1 SKFDF
6 VSAGMPKR
14 DVDSFTSSDI
24 HPVDKW
30 KIIESYWHKVK
41 YTGYGQV
48 IQNTINNLY
57 NIPQLAQENIPELDE
72 KYQHTRTKDFIKR
85 H

>member
-1 SKFDF
+1 
-6 VSAGMPKR
+6 MPQR

-24 HPVDKW
+24 HLVDKC

-57 NIPQLAQENIPELDE
+57 NIPQLAQENIPELEE
-72 KYQHTRTKDFIKR
+72 KYQTYKKKDFIKR